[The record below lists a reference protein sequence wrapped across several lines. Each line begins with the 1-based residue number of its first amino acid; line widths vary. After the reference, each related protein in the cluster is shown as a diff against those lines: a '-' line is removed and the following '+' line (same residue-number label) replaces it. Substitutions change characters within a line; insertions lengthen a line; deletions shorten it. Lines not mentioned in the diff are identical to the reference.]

1 MVDVSN
7 TTWEMFNQTEVTW
20 EPMSKVSNETWEAT
34 NETDGVLWSN
44 VTESVERR
52 EIPLEAANETEVVPM
67 GANGLLEPV
76 ANVTDSPKE
85 AVFEPVVRR
94 EVIEVFNET
103 SNTQTNNDTS
113 IKINIADNNTIVD
126 EISFVGVPISQDA
139 PVEEV
144 S

>member
-1 MVDVSN
+1 M
-7 TTWEMFNQTEVTW
+7 
-20 EPMSKVSNETWEAT
+20 SNETWEVA
-34 NETDGVLWSN
+34 NETAGVLWSN

-52 EIPLEAANETEVVPM
+52 EISWEATNETEVVPM
-67 GANGLLEPV
+67 GVNGFLEPV
-76 ANVTDSPKE
+76 AEVSNVTDSPKE
-85 AVFEPVVRR
+85 AIFEPLERR

-126 EISFVGVPISQDA
+126 EISFVGVPISQDG